1 LSGAAGSGVLDAVQ
15 TGREKDK
22 MRVKLDKGAYMP
34 ERAHEDDAGYDIRT
48 PFSITVPPFTAHNGP
63 GKAIIHTG
71 IHVEVPKGHGGMLN
85 SKSGLNIKDDI
96 IGEGVIDVGYTGEI
110 VVKLYNL
117 GTKEHHFEPGDKII
131 QLVFGVISTPD
142 MELVDELGNKLG
154 LALAQVSCVVDPEVF
169 VIGGGVSRAGDIL
182 INAVKAAYQKYAF
195 HACKNTGF
203 ELATLGND
211 AGMYGGAY
219 LATK

>member
-1 LSGAAGSGVLDAVQ
+1 
-15 TGREKDK
+15 

-71 IHVEVPKGHGGMLN
+71 IHVEVPKGHGGMLK

-142 MELVDELGNKLG
+142 MELVE
-154 LALAQVSCVVDPEVF
+154 
-169 VIGGGVSRAGDIL
+169 
-182 INAVKAAYQKYAF
+182 
-195 HACKNTGF
+195 
-203 ELATLGND
+203 ELAETERGSN
-211 AGMYGGAY
+211 GFGSTGA
-219 LATK
+219 